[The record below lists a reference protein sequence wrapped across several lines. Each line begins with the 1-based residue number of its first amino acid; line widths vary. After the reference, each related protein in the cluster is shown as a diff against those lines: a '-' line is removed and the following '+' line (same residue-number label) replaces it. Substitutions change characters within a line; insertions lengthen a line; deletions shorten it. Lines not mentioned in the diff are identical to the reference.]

1 METDIVIIGAG
12 VVGLAIAYE
21 LSKNL
26 KKEIILLEKNESF
39 GMETSSRNSEVIHG
53 GMYYPKGSLKA
64 KLCVDGRRLIYDFC
78 EKYNVPFK
86 KIGKYIIATSE
97 NEIDRMRE
105 ILKQGTDNGVENF
118 YEVSPDYLK
127 RNNPDITAVACLFS
141 QESGIIDTHSLM
153 KTLQNISIDQS
164 ATIVYCHQVVG
175 IKKIKEKYEIK
186 IKNNNVIF
194 TLKSDFVINS
204 AGLYSDKIAEM
215 VGIDI
220 VKENLELSFCKGRY
234 YRINNRKKYQIQ
246 NLIYPIPPVNF
257 TGLGI
262 HVTIDMAD
270 GLKLGPDTIYISKNE
285 LNYSVEDVKQKFYDA
300 ASRYINNLNID
311 DLSPDQSG
319 IRPKLQ
325 KQGEPFRDFYIKE
338 ESEKGYP
345 KFINLIGIESPGLT
359 SSLAIAKF
367 VRNYI

>member
-26 KKEIILLEKNESF
+26 KQEIIILEKNESF

-53 GMYYPKGSLKA
+53 GMYYPLGSLKA
-64 KLCVDGRRLIYDFC
+64 KLCVDGRKLIYDFC
-78 EKYNVPFK
+78 EKYNVAFK
-86 KIGKYIIATSE
+86 KIGKYIIASSE
-97 NEIDRMRE
+97 NEVVRMRE
-105 ILKQGTDNGVENF
+105 ILEQGINNGVENF
-118 YEVSPDYLK
+118 YEVSPEDLK
-127 RNNPDITAVACLFS
+127 KNNPDISAVGCLFS
-141 QESGIIDTHSLM
+141 KESGIIDTHSLM
-153 KTLQNISIDQS
+153 KTLLDISLEQS
-164 ATIVYCHQVVG
+164 CTIAYCHEVVA
-175 IKKIKEKYEIK
+175 IKKIKGKYEIK
-186 IKNNNVIF
+186 IKNNNEIF

-204 AGLYSDKIAEM
+204 AGLHSDKIAEM

-220 VKENLELSFCKGRY
+220 VKENLEQSFCKGRY

-246 NLIYPIPPVNF
+246 NLIYPIPPANF
-257 TGLGI
+257 SGLGI
-262 HVTIDMAD
+262 HVTIDMAN
-270 GLKLGPDTIYISKNE
+270 GIKLGPDTYYISKNE

-325 KQGEPFRDFYIKE
+325 KQGEPFRDFYINE

>member
-1 METDIVIIGAG
+1 
-12 VVGLAIAYE
+12 
-21 LSKNL
+21 
-26 KKEIILLEKNESF
+26 
-39 GMETSSRNSEVIHG
+39 
-53 GMYYPKGSLKA
+53 LKA
-64 KLCVDGRRLIYDFC
+64 KFCVDGRRLIYDFC

-86 KIGKYIIATSE
+86 KIGKYIIATNE
-97 NEIDRMRE
+97 NEIDYMQK
-105 ILKQGTDNGVENF
+105 ILEQGIDNGVENF
-118 YEVSPDYLK
+118 YEVSTEDLK
-127 RNNPDITAVACLFS
+127 KNNSDINALSCLFS
-141 QESGIIDTHSLM
+141 KESGIIDTHSLM
-153 KTLQNISIDQS
+153 KTLLNISIEQS
-164 ATIVYCHQVVG
+164 ATIAYCHEVVG

-186 IKNNNVIF
+186 IKNNNEIF

-220 VKENLELSFCKGRY
+220 VKENLELSYCKGRY
-234 YRINNRKKYQIQ
+234 YRINNRKKYRIQ

-270 GLKLGPDTIYISKNE
+270 GLKLGPDAIYISKDK

-325 KQGEPFRDFYIKE
+325 KQGEPFRDFYVNE
-338 ESEKGYP
+338 ESEKGFP

-367 VRNYI
+367 VKNYI